1 MQEKLL
7 TDTEASIYLGI
18 TKELLYAYVR
28 NAPKKGLNHDRKL
41 VSIEVEGNNR
51 FCADDLDSFDSYL
64 KEPWSIEGNGR
75 PEIPSYIQD
84 YLKTEIGGKC
94 PITGKGYPLENAHIT
109 DYSISK
115 SHHHHNIIRIAKE
128 EHTKFDNKVLPKSSL
143 LQVKNSLIEALRKRM
158 ENSPSETKIVTY
170 LPNID
175 IEKIKGRQLEIEKI
189 HQSIA
194 ENGKVTV
201 VNGFGGIGK
210 TSLAQLYSKLYYHE
224 YDYFFWIEFPNLT
237 DKSSSREI
245 LMSGIAANFLILNF
259 LGISTDH
266 KIPLENQFEL
276 VLNRISQLPG
286 KKLLVFDNVP
296 NAISEFSLLIPNS
309 SDFNV
314 LATSRYLIE
323 DFTNLTI
330 DILKEVDAVD
340 LFYSFYTLETDDE
353 LVLEILNSF
362 GFHTLTIEL
371 ISKFA
376 IKRQFTLNALNEIIS
391 IEGVNTSIEAK
402 VTTAHDKNREPKT
415 PFNYLLEIFDVSNLS
430 CGQISLLRN
439 LSVIGTI
446 HLSFN
451 QLENLLNDEPKSNE
465 LFHNLTDLH
474 QLGWIIKLNDRYYI
488 HQLIC
493 EVLRFK
499 LKPTF
504 EQCKIVIDRVLLYI
518 EKSSNEFSNHLQKP
532 YVEIAEQILNII
544 SLPKNITSH
553 YDILIARY
561 YGFSGNYERYNIWY
575 NNSKIGDLDI
585 GIKKFALI
593 NHGNILLNQGKCS
606 EAINVL
612 EQCITLFE
620 DEHIKPKINATIALA
635 YAELGNFIKANK
647 IFEVA
652 FGVLEKDS
660 DLSKSEFAV
669 FVNNYSIILNG
680 LGQYNKA
687 LKLSI
692 KALKLREELLEDNHP
707 LIAQSYNNIGV
718 DYEYLGQFDEALQFH
733 TIALKIRKSF
743 GDENNADL
751 AESFHNLASIYFQRR
766 EFSKSKDYFERAV
779 VIREKVYPDGNPSLI
794 LTYCC
799 FASLMIQIDSFQA
812 VQLFKKAFS
821 FSGNF
826 DFKNN
831 QNYPFWL
838 MGFSIALFESRDY
851 KEALNY
857 INLAIDLFKKFD
869 DQKGANNAD
878 AFKSRILAS
887 SSQSIKIKLGRN
899 QICSCGSGKKYKK
912 CCGSI

>member
-41 VSIEVEGNNR
+41 VSVEVDGCNR
-51 FCADDLDSFDSYL
+51 FRIEDLDSFDSYL
-64 KEPWSIEGNGR
+64 KEPWSIELNKR
-75 PEIPSYIQD
+75 PEIPSYILD

-94 PITGKGYPLENAHIT
+94 PITGKGYPLENAHIE
-109 DYSISK
+109 DYSVSK

-143 LQVKNSLIEALRKRM
+143 LQIKNSLIEALRKKM

-175 IEKIKGRQLEIEKI
+175 IEKIKGRHLEIEKI
-189 HQSIA
+189 HKSIV
-194 ENGKVTV
+194 ENGKVTI

-224 YDYFFWIEFPNLT
+224 YDYFFWVEFPNLT
-237 DKSSSREI
+237 DNSSSKEI
-245 LMSGIAANFLILNF
+245 FMSGIATNFLILSF

-266 KIPLENQFEL
+266 KIPLENQFQL

-286 KKLLVFDNVP
+286 RKLLVLDNVP
-296 NAISEFSLLIPNS
+296 NTIREFSLLIPTS

-314 LATSRYLIE
+314 LGTSRSLIE

-340 LFYSFYTLETDDE
+340 LFYSFYTLETDDA
-353 LVLEILNSF
+353 LVLQILKSF
-362 GFHTLTIEL
+362 GFHTLAIEL

-376 IKRQFTLNALNEIIS
+376 IKRKLTLDMLYQIIS
-391 IEGVNTSIEAK
+391 TEGVNTSLEAK
-402 VTTAHDKNREPKT
+402 VTTTHDKNREPKT

-439 LSVIGTI
+439 LSVIGSI

-451 QLENLLNDEPKSNE
+451 QLENLLNDESESNE

-474 QLGWIIKLNDRYYI
+474 KLGWIIKLNDQYYI

-493 EVLRFK
+493 EVLCFK

-504 EQCKIVIDRVLLYI
+504 EQCKIVVDRVLLYI
-518 EKSSNEFSNHLQKP
+518 EKSSNEFSIHLQKP
-532 YVEIAEQILNII
+532 YVEIAEQISSII
-544 SLPKNITSH
+544 PLPKNISSQ
-553 YDILIARY
+553 YKIFIARH
-561 YGFSGNYERYNIWY
+561 YGFSGNYDKYNVWY
-575 NNSKIGDLDI
+575 CNSKIEDLDTE
-585 GIKKFALI
+585 IKKYSLI
-593 NHGNILLNQGKCS
+593 NHGNILLSQGKS
-606 EAINVL
+606 TEAIDVL
-612 EQCITLFE
+612 EQCKTVFE
-620 DEHIKPKINATIALA
+620 DERTLAQINATIALA
-635 YAELGNFIKANK
+635 YSELGNFIKANK
-647 IFEVA
+647 LFESA
-652 FGVLEKDS
+652 YKVLENDS

-669 FVNNYSIILNG
+669 FVNNYSKILNG
-680 LGQYNKA
+680 LGNYNKA
-687 LKLSI
+687 LELSI

-707 LIAQSYNNIGV
+707 LLAQSYNNIGV
-718 DYEYLGQFDEALQFH
+718 DYEYLGQFDKALQFH
-733 TIALKIRKSF
+733 SKALQIRKNF
-743 GDENNADL
+743 GEENNADL
-751 AESFHNLASIYFQRR
+751 AESFHNLASLYFQRR

-799 FASLMIQIDSFQA
+799 FASLMIEIDSTQA

-821 FSGNF
+821 FSKKF

-838 MGFSIALFESRDY
+838 MGFSIALFESGDY

-857 INLAIDLFKKFD
+857 INLAIEIFEKLD
-869 DQKGANNAD
+869 DQNGTNNAV
-878 AFKSRILAS
+878 AFKNRILAVS
-887 SSQSIKIKLGRN
+887 PQSFKIKQGRN
-899 QICSCGSGKKYKK
+899 ELCSCGSGKKYKK
-912 CCGSI
+912 CCGSF